1 MRRWKIAT
9 SKRLGIFASAIESPT
24 GRILERPPQRHPPCN
39 LANFPGPRSRPR
51 RRLPSIR
58 ARIRESSHFP
68 KRYRTKTSKSGGKGH
83 LADTWP
89 CELDP
94 FAVAFRRTR
103 GPIAWLESVVFSFRM
118 EWVPGRTAM
127 HLRHGLPSARKNLW
141 CFLDA
146 SRSTGMSQ
154 FLSSARGVLTG
165 LARSASSA
173 RFHLLILEGGKIR
186 WSARNS
192 TARRF
197 EAALLELKE
206 ASGKSFII
214 ESLQKCAEGDAQKGK
229 QLRRPVGDCFR
240 RSCESCSRGKARTDS
255 APAWLRI
262 GPNCPRADFDC
273 MDSPS
278 SESWSSQMAARPLQ
292 KSKS

>member
-24 GRILERPPQRHPPCN
+24 GRTLECPPQRHPPCN
-39 LANFPGPRSRPR
+39 PANFPGPRSRPR
-51 RRLPSIR
+51 RRLRSIR
-58 ARIRESSHFP
+58 ARIRESSHLP
-68 KRYRTKTSKSGGKGH
+68 KRYRTKTSKSGGKEPSYRH
-83 LADTWP
+83 LPLPVRSACGGFSEEP
-89 CELDP
+89 
-94 FAVAFRRTR
+94 R

-118 EWVPGRTAM
+118 GWVPGRTAM
-127 HLRHGLPSARKNLW
+127 HLRHSLPSARKKLW

-154 FLSSARGVLTG
+154 FLSSAREVLTG

-197 EAALLELKE
+197 EAALLDLKE

-214 ESLQKCAEGDAQKGK
+214 EALQN
-229 QLRRPVGDCFR
+229 
-240 RSCESCSRGKARTDS
+240 CSGRCSEREASPATD
-255 APAWLRI
+255 W
-262 GPNCPRADFDC
+262 
-273 MDSPS
+273 
-278 SESWSSQMAARPLQ
+278 
-292 KSKS
+292 